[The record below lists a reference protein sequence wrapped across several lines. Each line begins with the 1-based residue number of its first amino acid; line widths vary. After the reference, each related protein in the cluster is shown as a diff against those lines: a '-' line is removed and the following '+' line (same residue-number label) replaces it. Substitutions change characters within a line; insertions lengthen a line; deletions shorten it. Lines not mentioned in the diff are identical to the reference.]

1 MIIFQ
6 EVSTT
11 MYNVY
16 EHEKNILKPRFSKAK
31 RLY

>member
-1 MIIFQ
+1 MITLQ
-6 EVSTT
+6 EVRTT

-16 EHEKNILKPRFSKAK
+16 EHEKTILKPRFSKAT